1 MVPEN
6 LKYTPEHE
14 WAKLADGV
22 VVVGITDHAQD
33 QLGDIVFVDLPAEGA
48 DVKRGD
54 EVIALES
61 TKAAASVY
69 ASVDGTIAAVNDR
82 LSDEPELVNNDCYSA
97 GWMVKIQPTDPSQLD
112 EMLDA
117 AAYEAC
123 LE

>member
-14 WAKLADGV
+14 WSKLADGL

-33 QLGDIVFVDLPAEGA
+33 QLGDIVFVDLPEEGA
-48 DVKRGD
+48 AVKRGD

-69 ASVDGTIAAVNDR
+69 ASVDGTIAAVNEA

-97 GWMVKIQPTDPSQLD
+97 GWMVKIQPSDPTQLD
-112 EMLDA
+112 EMLDS

-123 LE
+123 L

>member
-1 MVPEN
+1 MVPDN

-14 WAKLADGV
+14 WSKLVDGV

-33 QLGDIVFVDLPAEGA
+33 QLGDIVFVDLPEEGA

-54 EVIALES
+54 EVVALES

-69 ASVDGTIAAVNDR
+69 ASVDGTIAAVNDE
-82 LSDEPELVNNDCYSA
+82 LADEPERVNNDCYSA

-112 EMLDA
+112 ELLDA

-123 LE
+123 L

>member
-14 WAKLADGV
+14 WSKLADGL

-33 QLGDIVFVDLPAEGA
+33 QLGDIVFVDLPEEGA
-48 DVKRGD
+48 AVKRGD

-69 ASVDGTIAAVNDR
+69 ASVDGTIAAVNDE
-82 LSDEPELVNNDCYSA
+82 LSDEPERVNNDCYSA
-97 GWMVKIQPTDPSQLD
+97 GWMVKIQPSDPSQLD
-112 EMLDA
+112 EMLDS

-123 LE
+123 L

>member
-14 WAKLADGV
+14 WSKLVDGV
-22 VVVGITDHAQD
+22 VVLGITDHAQD
-33 QLGDIVFVDLPAEGA
+33 QLGDIVFVDLPEEGA
-48 DVKRGD
+48 AIKRGD

-69 ASVDGTIAAVNDR
+69 ASVDGTIAAVNNR

-112 EMLDA
+112 ALLDA

-123 LE
+123 L

>member
-14 WAKLADGV
+14 WSKLADGV

-33 QLGDIVFVDLPAEGA
+33 QLGDIVFVDLPEEGA
-48 DVKRGD
+48 AVKRGD
-54 EVIALES
+54 EVLAIES

-112 EMLDA
+112 ALLDA

-123 LE
+123 L

>member
-14 WAKLADGV
+14 WSKLADGL

-33 QLGDIVFVDLPAEGA
+33 QLGDIVFVDLPEEGA
-48 DVKRGD
+48 AVKRGD

-97 GWMVKIQPTDPSQLD
+97 GWMVKIQPSDPTQLD
-112 EMLDA
+112 EMLDS

-123 LE
+123 L

>member
-14 WAKLADGV
+14 WSKLADGV

-33 QLGDIVFVDLPAEGA
+33 QLGDIVFVDLPEEGA
-48 DVKRGD
+48 AVKRGD
-54 EVIALES
+54 EVVALES

-69 ASVDGTIAAVNDR
+69 ASVDGTIAAVNDE
-82 LSDEPELVNNDCYSA
+82 LGDEPERVNNDCYSA
-97 GWMVKIQPTDPSQLD
+97 GWMVKIQPSDPSQLD

-123 LE
+123 L

>member
-33 QLGDIVFVDLPAEGA
+33 QLGDIVFVDLPEEGA
-48 DVKRGD
+48 AVKRGD
-54 EVIALES
+54 EVLALES

-69 ASVDGTIAAVNDR
+69 ASVDGTIAAVNDE
-82 LSDEPELVNNDCYSA
+82 LSDEPERVNNDCYSA

-112 EMLDA
+112 ELLDA

-123 LE
+123 L

>member
-1 MVPEN
+1 MVPDN

-14 WAKLADGV
+14 WSKLADGL

-33 QLGDIVFVDLPAEGA
+33 QLGDIVFVDLPEEGA
-48 DVKRGD
+48 AVKKGD

-69 ASVDGTIAAVNDR
+69 ASVDGTIAAVNDE
-82 LSDEPELVNNDCYSA
+82 LADEPERVNNDCYSA
-97 GWMVKIQPTDPSQLD
+97 GWMVKIQPSDPNQLD

-123 LE
+123 L

>member
-14 WAKLADGV
+14 WSKLADGV

-33 QLGDIVFVDLPAEGA
+33 QLGDIVFVDLPEEGA
-48 DVKRGD
+48 AVKRGD

-69 ASVDGTIAAVNDR
+69 ASVDGTIAAVNEA

-97 GWMVKIQPTDPSQLD
+97 GWMVKIQPSDPTQLD
-112 EMLDA
+112 EMLDS

-123 LE
+123 L